1 MSDTMVA
8 SRIRSTDNGGREGHL
23 MSLLPLSRRNSETGE
38 RALQEFRVYVEL
50 SAFLAFQ
57 HIQHRTGSVL
67 PELPQLLESCDF
79 SWTYRHHDT
88 QFSPLQAATEVMS
101 YELPRHSRQAKPWSR
116 PTANSTTT
124 TTISNAAAATT
135 ISTAANNSDSIW
147 HDVND
152 YWSLPVVQ
160 EVVTVA
166 TGDSTEQDNNHHHN
180 NNDYWSLP
188 HAQLPEP
195 TAAETPRTSVPREA
209 ATVPPRTAVPL
220 RTKMPW
226 ATAPPR
232 GNTRLLSEQSEQPQ
246 QKPFAIL
253 GAARSVTS
261 QAVGILGSAF
271 ELPQISSSSTA
282 SSLDALPFFARTVPT
297 NEGDAHAT
305 IVYLKQQLHVSN
317 IGVLHSEDSWG
328 RRYEQDLQYYGKQYG
343 VDVKS
348 VAYTVDSLDQAMEQ
362 LQETN
367 LRYFVGIIN
376 SGAWKP
382 VVKAAY
388 AAGLMG
394 NPRNQWFIGDLV
406 ALAADGFA
414 LDRETEQDIALALHG
429 TGVVF
434 LQVTPHTA
442 FDQALAAVADNVTLQ
457 QEFIAAHDYS
467 DLLTNFTF
475 SSSPG
480 MSLFQYLTYD
490 AIISLGLTACNT
502 PGLFT
507 GREFYQQLL
516 QVDFEGVSGRVNLNE
531 DTGTRLGDS
540 LRYQIVNM
548 VLDDY
553 FDNNDK
559 DNEEDLSVMTFS
571 ANVSSTVELS
581 PPNSTGPMVH
591 AVQPFIYHDNTT
603 NPPLALPPHEED
615 LNLISDGVKGFGL
628 SLSVLGMLLSLGIGA
643 WVLRNRN
650 IYVIRASQPIFLVQL
665 CVGTFL
671 LALVIVPLGVQ
682 EPSSPLALD
691 VACNAV
697 PWLWSLGF
705 ATSISAIFSK
715 TRRINQLMNSG
726 TGFRRVQIKA
736 RDVMKP
742 TVVLIAI
749 NLIILTSWS
758 ASPWRMSWQRITN
771 ENHVDKFGRSEESY
785 GACRPG
791 GNYHFFFTTPLVL
804 TNAIILGMTTF
815 QSYRAREL
823 PSEFS
828 ETAYMALSMISL
840 SETFLLGIMI
850 VFPVLDQPTAFY
862 LLSSMLFF
870 VGCCSI
876 LGPMFLPKFALR
888 NTRAPRGRNAASV
901 AIRRNGK
908 STVGRSVYMSGISGI
923 DNSGGFNSGG
933 SGSGSRLMS
942 VRSAHGSG
950 GSNFIRHGSSSL
962 QTGTY
967 HGVST
972 RPSADIS
979 PFGSSSM
986 AFRTSS
992 SDHVRSGRGAR
1003 GTLSTTPEERD
1014 SVSESFH

>member
-8 SRIRSTDNGGREGHL
+8 SRIRSTDSGGREGHL

-101 YELPRHSRQAKPWSR
+101 YD
-116 PTANSTTT
+116 
-124 TTISNAAAATT
+124 
-135 ISTAANNSDSIW
+135 DSIW

-188 HAQLPEP
+188 HAQQQQQQQP

-232 GNTRLLSEQSEQPQ
+232 GNTRLLSEQQPQQ

-348 VAYTVDSLDQAMEQ
+348 VAYTVDSLDSSMEQ

-467 DLLTNFTF
+467 DLLTN
-475 SSSPG
+475 
-480 MSLFQYLTYD
+480 
-490 AIISLGLTACNT
+490 
-502 PGLFT
+502 
-507 GREFYQQLL
+507 
-516 QVDFEGVSGRVNLNE
+516 
-531 DTGTRLGDS
+531 
-540 LRYQIVNM
+540 
-548 VLDDY
+548 
-553 FDNNDK
+553 
-559 DNEEDLSVMTFS
+559 
-571 ANVSSTVELS
+571 
-581 PPNSTGPMVH
+581 
-591 AVQPFIYHDNTT
+591 
-603 NPPLALPPHEED
+603 
-615 LNLISDGVKGFGL
+615 
-628 SLSVLGMLLSLGIGA
+628 
-643 WVLRNRN
+643 
-650 IYVIRASQPIFLVQL
+650 
-665 CVGTFL
+665 
-671 LALVIVPLGVQ
+671 
-682 EPSSPLALD
+682 
-691 VACNAV
+691 
-697 PWLWSLGF
+697 
-705 ATSISAIFSK
+705 
-715 TRRINQLMNSG
+715 
-726 TGFRRVQIKA
+726 
-736 RDVMKP
+736 
-742 TVVLIAI
+742 
-749 NLIILTSWS
+749 
-758 ASPWRMSWQRITN
+758 
-771 ENHVDKFGRSEESY
+771 
-785 GACRPG
+785 
-791 GNYHFFFTTPLVL
+791 
-804 TNAIILGMTTF
+804 
-815 QSYRAREL
+815 
-823 PSEFS
+823 
-828 ETAYMALSMISL
+828 
-840 SETFLLGIMI
+840 
-850 VFPVLDQPTAFY
+850 
-862 LLSSMLFF
+862 
-870 VGCCSI
+870 
-876 LGPMFLPKFALR
+876 
-888 NTRAPRGRNAASV
+888 
-901 AIRRNGK
+901 
-908 STVGRSVYMSGISGI
+908 
-923 DNSGGFNSGG
+923 
-933 SGSGSRLMS
+933 
-942 VRSAHGSG
+942 
-950 GSNFIRHGSSSL
+950 
-962 QTGTY
+962 
-967 HGVST
+967 
-972 RPSADIS
+972 
-979 PFGSSSM
+979 
-986 AFRTSS
+986 
-992 SDHVRSGRGAR
+992 
-1003 GTLSTTPEERD
+1003 
-1014 SVSESFH
+1014 